1 MKQKLILWALAAVM
15 LLCVCG
21 EAAAEDNKKPILYNG
36 SVTRRYGTSTTS
48 IYPEMDKESK
58 PFKDLNP
65 DAKIQITAIYPNW
78 VEVNYN
84 GQLGY
89 IIRQRIDIP
98 EDGAVDPLHTPAYP
112 VDVQYYYALIDRDV
126 NVMSDKSA
134 DSEVLSTLTAG
145 ARVAIDGMEDGWAK
159 LIYHRQYGYIDSRLL
174 TEAVNVYYNPETA
187 SDDAPIA
194 AYTSFY
200 KVTTDESNLGRMENI
215 AVACAKLSVMRFQTG
230 DAFNF
235 NAQLGPYNAANGYKK
250 ATVLTNE
257 VSTQGYGGGTCQVS
271 STLYNVVL
279 QLPGLTVLQ
288 RRAHGNN
295 GASYLPIHMDAA
307 VGNSTLNFRF
317 RNDYGFPV
325 RIDASSQDGAL
336 TIAIYRVRE

>member
-1 MKQKLILWALAAVM
+1 MKRLTVCLLLLCLLPLAGAFSACAEEETAALPALYSGRMRLAAKAFRSWDGTEGIDQVGVIPEGAWVIIHGYNPTFA
-15 LLCVCG
+15 LVTCTQEGVTGYVKRVCIEQIKIRDGQNIPPFGVEFQHYIASVAAQDAPVTSAPGGG
-21 EAAAEDNKKPILYNG
+21 ETLITLHQG
-36 SVTRRYGTSTTS
+36 
-48 IYPEMDKESK
+48 
-58 PFKDLNP
+58 
-65 DAKIQITAIYPNW
+65 AKIAFIGFEA
-78 VEVNYN
+78 
-84 GQLGY
+84 GY
-89 IIRQRIDIP
+89 
-98 EDGAVDPLHTPAYP
+98 
-112 VDVQYYYALIDRDV
+112 
-126 NVMSDKSA
+126 
-134 DSEVLSTLTAG
+134 
-145 ARVAIDGMEDGWAK
+145 AK
-159 LIYHRQYGYIDSRLL
+159 LIYHRQYGYIDSRLI
-174 TEAVNVYYNPETA
+174 TEAVNVYYDPETA

-215 AVACAKLSVMRFQTG
+215 AVACAKLSVMSFQTG

-295 GASYLPIHMDAA
+295 GASYLPTHMDAA

>member
-1 MKQKLILWALAAVM
+1 MKRLMAFLLLLCLLPLAGAFCGAAEEAQEPLPEMYSGKMRLAAKVFRSWEGTQG
-15 LLCVCG
+15 VDQVG
-21 EAAAEDNKKPILYNG
+21 SIREGAWVIIHGYNPTFAL
-36 SVTRRYGTSTTS
+36 VTSTQDHVTGFVKRVCIEQIKVRDEESFPPFGVEFQHYIAS
-48 IYPEMDKESK
+48 IAAQDAPVTTLPGGGET
-58 PFKDLNP
+58 LITLHQG
-65 DAKIQITAIYPNW
+65 AKIAFIGF
-78 VEVNYN
+78 E
-84 GQLGY
+84 GGY
-89 IIRQRIDIP
+89 
-98 EDGAVDPLHTPAYP
+98 
-112 VDVQYYYALIDRDV
+112 
-126 NVMSDKSA
+126 
-134 DSEVLSTLTAG
+134 
-145 ARVAIDGMEDGWAK
+145 AK

-174 TEAVNVYYNPETA
+174 TEAVNVYYDPETA

-200 KVTTDESNLGRMENI
+200 KITTDESNLGRMENI
-215 AVACAKLSVMRFQTG
+215 AVACAKLSAMLFQAG
-230 DAFNF
+230 DSLNF
-235 NAQLGPYNAANGYKK
+235 NSQVGPYSAANGYKK

-317 RNDYGFPV
+317 RNDYGFPI

-336 TIAIYRVRE
+336 TIAIYRVQP